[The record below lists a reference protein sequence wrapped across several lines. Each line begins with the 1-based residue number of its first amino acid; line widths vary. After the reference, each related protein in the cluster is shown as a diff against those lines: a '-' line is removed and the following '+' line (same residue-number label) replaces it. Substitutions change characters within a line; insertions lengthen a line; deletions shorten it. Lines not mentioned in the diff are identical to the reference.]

1 METIRGAAPR
11 APTHAAPGAGV
22 PVAHRRERAALIDRT
37 DGRRDCHSRRPRG
50 AEARLGPEAD
60 RLHHLK
66 GGFPLAA
73 VEVVWPTKVR
83 LGAFMRMPWTANTGV
98 KRVCAGPATD
108 FGSPTPGLTHQT
120 RLSLKQACSL
130 R

>member
-1 METIRGAAPR
+1 METARGAAAPR
-11 APTHAAPGAGV
+11 APTHGAPGAGV
-22 PVAHRRERAALIDRT
+22 PVAHRRERAALVDRT
-37 DGRRDCHSRRPRG
+37 DRRRDHHSRRPRD

-73 VEVVWPTKVR
+73 VEVIRPTKVR
-83 LGAFMRMPWTANTGV
+83 LGAFMRMPWTADTGA
-98 KRVCAGPATD
+98 KRTRMGRPSEGPVLAQS
-108 FGSPTPGLTHQT
+108 G
-120 RLSLKQACSL
+120 R